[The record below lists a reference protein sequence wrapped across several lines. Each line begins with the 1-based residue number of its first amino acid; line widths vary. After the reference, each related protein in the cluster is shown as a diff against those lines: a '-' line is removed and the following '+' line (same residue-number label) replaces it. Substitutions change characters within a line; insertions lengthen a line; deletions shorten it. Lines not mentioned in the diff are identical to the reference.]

1 MKKPKLIFRKK
12 YKSSAE
18 AVRSYA
24 RRHLAVGLCRY
35 CSTPA
40 KKNPHTGKF
49 YLLCPYHLKRV
60 AGRQKMIMRKR
71 RAKLKSD
78 CMK

>member
-24 RRHLAVGLCRY
+24 RRHLAAGLCRY

-40 KKNPHTGKF
+40 NPPDAQF
-49 YLLCPYHLKRV
+49 
-60 AGRQKMIMRKR
+60 R
-71 RAKLKSD
+71 RANKK
-78 CMK
+78 KTK